1 MEFFCEKKYEVTER
15 ECKYLTYFKADSDF
29 YFSGYEKKKEPELN
43 DLRIIQSIVYYHM

>member
-29 YFSGYEKKKEPELN
+29 YFSGYEKKKK
-43 DLRIIQSIVYYHM
+43 QS